1 MKKRTLK
8 FVSIIISVIVVILC
22 LPINV
27 GSYDQYTYSSYSNL
41 NNLRMIQNE
50 SQVFLIGT
58 NDNIVQIDAVYPQEY
73 NVSLTLENAAYS
85 YNLCDD
91 TFIAVCPQKEL
102 SQTQIVLYNIYDDIL
117 STFNISSAEYFE
129 SSQIAYSNGYVY
141 LANNRGVVK
150 CFSKQ
155 GKHIKTYNLYDS
167 ACYVSCNY
175 NGDVYALTD
184 DGIYL
189 LQNDSADLL
198 CDTFV
203 DAPITFIDYDKF
215 VDDTGN
221 VRCIKNNTVN
231 TLCNIKSSVYYPSGG
246 IYSGQTFISNFDN
259 IFAVDISSNNIKK
272 CIELTQEIEGICVI
286 GSTIIALTHQSS
298 SPIISIIPYSSF
310 LDYSA
315 TNVDSNV
322 TTDDFSIISSDLYNV
337 DNVNLKITD
346 VNAETTVAQFK
357 SNMNYE
363 GYNITFERY
372 DGKVYTS
379 GKVGT
384 ASVVTFYNNELSIEY
399 ELAVLGDLTGEGSV
413 NSRDKKMMFGY
424 ILDTISFTG
433 VYLDAADL
441 DNSSSVDLADLV
453 YLVRLVKRINE

>member
-1 MKKRTLK
+1 MEKRTFK
-8 FVSIIISVIVVILC
+8 FVCIIISVIVVIFC

-73 NVSLTLENAAYS
+73 NISLTLENTVYS
-85 YNLCDD
+85 YNLYED

-102 SQTQIVLYNIYDDIL
+102 SQTQIVLYYIHDDIL

-129 SSQIAYSNGYVY
+129 SSQIVYSNGYVY

-150 CFSKQ
+150 CYSKQ
-155 GKHIKTYNLYDS
+155 GKHIKTYNMYDS
-167 ACYVSCNY
+167 TCYVSCNY

-184 DGIYL
+184 AGIYML
-189 LQNDSADLL
+189 KNNSAVLL

-203 DAPITFIDYDKF
+203 DAPITFIDDNKF
-215 VDDTGN
+215 IDDIGN
-221 VRCIKNNTVN
+221 VKSINNNTIN
-231 TLCNIKSSVYYPSGG
+231 TLCDIKSSVYYPSGG
-246 IYSGQTFISNFDN
+246 IYNSQAFISNFDT
-259 IFAVDISSNNIKK
+259 IFAVDISSNSINKY
-272 CIELTQEIEGICVI
+272 IELTQEIEELCVI
-286 GSTIIALTHQSS
+286 DSTIIALTYQNST
-298 SPIISIIPYSSF
+298 PIISVISYSSF
-310 LDYSA
+310 LDYSTPSA
-315 TNVDSNV
+315 NSNIN
-322 TTDDFSIISSDLYNV
+322 TDEYHRISSDIYNV
-337 DNVNLKITD
+337 DNVNLRITD
-346 VNAETTVAQFK
+346 IDSETTVAQFK
-357 SNMNYE
+357 KNMNYE
-363 GYNITFERY
+363 GYNISFKRY

-384 ASVVTFYNNELSIEY
+384 ASVVTFYNDEISIEY

-424 ILDTISFTG
+424 ILDTVNFTG

-453 YLVRLVKRINE
+453 YLVRLISKISE